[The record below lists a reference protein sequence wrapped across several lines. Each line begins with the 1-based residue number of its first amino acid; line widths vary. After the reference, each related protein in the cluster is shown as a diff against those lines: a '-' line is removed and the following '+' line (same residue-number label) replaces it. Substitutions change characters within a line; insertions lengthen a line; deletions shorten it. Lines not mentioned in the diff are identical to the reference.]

1 LQREGL
7 VSIEPIDIDDNG
19 RKIVYYRSNMKLVGL
34 NLDKESILLQ
44 LEQNDSLLDTSF
56 EFPLQLWHNE

>member
-7 VSIEPIDIDDNG
+7 VSLEKIDIDDNG
-19 RKIVYYRSNMKLVGL
+19 RKIVYYRSNMKSVGL

-44 LEQNDSLLDTSF
+44 LDQNDSLLDASF
-56 EFPLQLWHNE
+56 EFPITIMT

>member
-1 LQREGL
+1 LQCEGL
-7 VSIEPIDIDDNG
+7 VSIDKIDIDDNG
-19 RKIVYYRSNMKLVGL
+19 RMIVYYRSNMKSVGL
-34 NLDKESILLQ
+34 NLDKECILMQ

>member
-7 VSIEPIDIDDNG
+7 VYLEKIDIDDNG
-19 RKIVYYRSNMKLVGL
+19 RKIGHYRSNMKSVDL
-34 NLDKESILLQ
+34 NFGQESILLQ

>member
-1 LQREGL
+1 MLMDRM
-7 VSIEPIDIDDNG
+7 ID
-19 RKIVYYRSNMKLVGL
+19 YYRSNMKFVGL

>member
-1 LQREGL
+1 MQREGL
-7 VSIEPIDIDDNG
+7 VFLEKIDIDDNG
-19 RKIVYYRSNMKLVGL
+19 RKIVYYRSNMKSVGL
-34 NLDKESILLQ
+34 TLDKDSILLQ

>member
-7 VSIEPIDIDDNG
+7 VSIDKIDIDDNG
-19 RKIVYYRSNMKLVGL
+19 RKIVYYRNNMKSVGL
-34 NLDKESILLQ
+34 NLDKECILMQ

>member
-1 LQREGL
+1 MQREGL
-7 VSIEPIDIDDNG
+7 VSLEKINIDDNG
-19 RKIVYYRSNMKLVGL
+19 RKIVYYRSNMKSVGL
-34 NLDKESILLQ
+34 ALDKDSILLQ

>member
-1 LQREGL
+1 MRF
-7 VSIEPIDIDDNG
+7 
-19 RKIVYYRSNMKLVGL
+19 VGL

-44 LEQNDSLLDTSF
+44 LEQNDSLLGTCF